1 MEVAGL
7 AIGVVPLA
15 IELFKQSISAYK
27 IFIEA
32 KELEKTA
39 THLGTR
45 LAIEERRLA
54 QWGQGTGL
62 SSEAKSESG
71 LEPDD
76 SNLDRRLLENE
87 ALCQVVVRTLTCVRD
102 VFDDTDCLSD
112 KYGVKLSSSEK
123 ADSEANS
130 SSKSTRS
137 YISKIGRFKWAIMD
151 KEKFNDL
158 LQQLKYYNDSLYSLL
173 PREIGF
179 TITRDVLAVLVASAS
194 KDSLEVYRSLGTSR
208 ESLVSSGSMDQYK
221 RISSAAS
228 VALQISG
235 QSPKVDEV
243 LVIPRNEIQPDG
255 QGSRLGTWEQRR
267 VFLETH
273 QTIRSDAQGSKHR
286 NTRLLASLL
295 SQARMSQDFST
306 PRCLGISFMD
316 TETPTMIHELPDDV
330 DPVAEPVTLHEM
342 MSNGNSRIPTL
353 DDRFQL
359 AQAIC
364 RAIFQMHSAGW
375 MHKDISSKNILF
387 FKDKDA
393 GGAYRVDRPYLKGFR
408 FSRKTNF
415 VGNNE
420 KETGKAAGMG
430 SDWETDDSADGKAV
444 APPKRD
450 RSPWGSDSRS
460 KGGESRRSQPLR
472 RTTKSNQGFFTAVQG
487 AFTPSLWNGLSG
499 GSGKRSYYS
508 DRRSN
513 ANDSRRSGPLRR
525 KARPSTH
532 SQESYVVLRGEHE
545 NTDLLREAIYQHP
558 AYVFHKLISE
568 APPDDNY
575 ELGEYARH
583 NKRDSYYKQRHEY
596 YSLGLLLLEIGLWRP
611 VESMGLLSQPVAS
624 MGMREVA
631 WLAYN
636 FGFWED
642 RDLNGR
648 LMTATK
654 SIRAARGRLFDTMV
668 PDVPITWSEEL
679 ESYVSQLRRV
689 LDEEQIE
696 GMSLSAWNAA
706 SAQEK
711 ESFWSL
717 WDEVYPHVLLR
728 NDAIELTK
736 RSVGLAMGR
745 RYRDVIVRCLTS
757 DFSVPES
764 SSELKWLRSFNW
776 LIVKELEK
784 CQA

>member
-62 SSEAKSESG
+62 SSDGKSESG

-76 SNLDRRLLENE
+76 RNLDQRLLENE
-87 ALCQVVVRTLTCVRD
+87 ALCHVVVRTLTCIKD
-102 VFDDTDCLSD
+102 VFDDTDCLST

-137 YISKIGRFKWAIMD
+137 SISRIGRFKWAIMD
-151 KEKFNDL
+151 KEKFNEL

-179 TITRDVLAVLVASAS
+179 TITRDVLAILLASAS
-194 KDSLEVYRSLGTSR
+194 QDSLEAYRSLGTSR
-208 ESLVSSGSMDQYK
+208 ESVISSGSMDQYK
-221 RISSAAS
+221 VISAVAS
-228 VALQISG
+228 VALKISG
-235 QSPKVDEV
+235 QNPNADEV

-255 QGSRLGTWEQRR
+255 QGSRLGTWDQRR

-273 QTIRSDAQGSKHR
+273 RTIRSDTQGSKHR
-286 NTRLLASLL
+286 NIRLLASLL
-295 SQARMSQDFST
+295 SQSRMSQDFST

-316 TETPTMIHELPDDV
+316 TEAPTMIHELPDGV
-330 DPVAEPVTLHEM
+330 DLVAEPVTLHEM
-342 MSNGNSRIPTL
+342 MSNENSRIPTL
-353 DDRFQL
+353 DDRFRL
-359 AQAIC
+359 AQAVS

-387 FKDKDA
+387 FKDKEA

-415 VGNNE
+415 AE
-420 KETGKAAGMG
+420 KADKETGKTVGMG
-430 SDWETDDSADGKAV
+430 SEWETDDSAHEKL
-444 APPKRD
+444 APSTRN
-450 RSPWGSDSRS
+450 RSPGGSDSRS

-472 RTTKSNQGFFTAVQG
+472 RTTKQKQGVFTAVQG
-487 AFTPSLWNGLSG
+487 VFTPSIWNGLSG
-499 GSGKRSYYS
+499 GS

-513 ANDSRRSGPLRR
+513 GAESKRSGPFRR
-525 KARPSTH
+525 RAKPNAQSE
-532 SQESYVVLRGEHE
+532 ESYVVLKGEHE

-558 AYVFHKLISE
+558 AYIFHKLISE
-568 APPDDNY
+568 APSDDNY
-575 ELGEYARH
+575 ELGEYSLH
-583 NKRDSYYKQRHEY
+583 NKRDSYYKRRHEY

-611 VESMGLLSQPVAS
+611 IESMDFLSQPAAA
-624 MGMREVA
+624 MGMRDVA

-636 FGFWED
+636 HGFWED

-648 LMTATK
+648 LITATK
-654 SIRAARGRLFDTMV
+654 SIRAARGRLVDTMV

-679 ESYVSQLRRV
+679 EPYISQLRRV

-696 GMSLSAWNAA
+696 AECCVEDGS
-706 SAQEK
+706 
-711 ESFWSL
+711 
-717 WDEVYPHVLLR
+717 
-728 NDAIELTK
+728 
-736 RSVGLAMGR
+736 
-745 RYRDVIVRCLTS
+745 
-757 DFSVPES
+757 
-764 SSELKWLRSFNW
+764 
-776 LIVKELEK
+776 
-784 CQA
+784 

>member
-7 AIGVVPLA
+7 ALGVVPLA

-27 IFIEA
+27 LFIEA

-62 SSEAKSESG
+62 SGDEKLESDTE
-71 LEPDD
+71 LDD

-87 ALCQVVVRTLTCVRD
+87 ALCHVVVRTLTCIKD
-102 VFDDTDCLSD
+102 VFDDTDCLSN
-112 KYGVKLSSSEK
+112 KYGVKLSSDNGSR

-137 YISKIGRFKWAIMD
+137 SISRFGRFKWAIMD

-179 TITRDVLAVLVASAS
+179 TITRDVLAVLLSSAS
-194 KDSLEVYRSLGTSR
+194 RDSLEAYRSLGTSR

-221 RISSAAS
+221 SISAAAS
-228 VALQISG
+228 VALKISG
-235 QSPKVDEV
+235 QSPKADDV
-243 LVIPRNEIQPDG
+243 LVIPRNEIQLDG
-255 QGSRLGTWEQRR
+255 HGSRLGTWENRR

-273 QTIRSDAQGSKHR
+273 QTIRSDAQGAKHR

-316 TETPTMIHELPDDV
+316 TEVPTMIHELPDGV
-330 DPVAEPVTLHEM
+330 DPVAEPITLHEM
-342 MSNGNSRIPTL
+342 MSNENSRIPTL

-359 AQAIC
+359 AQAIS

-387 FKDKDA
+387 FKGKEE
-393 GGAYRVDRPYLKGFR
+393 GGTYRVDQPYLKGFR
-408 FSRKTNF
+408 FSRKTSF
-415 VGNNE
+415 VE
-420 KETGKAAGMG
+420 KKEKRTGKKVDMG
-430 SDWETDDSADGKAV
+430 SEWETDESAVEKAV
-444 APPKRD
+444 APSTQN
-450 RSPWGSDSRS
+450 RSPRGSDSRS
-460 KGGESRRSQPLR
+460 KAGESRGSYYIKRK
-472 RTTKSNQGFFTAVQG
+472 TKPNQGFFTAVQG
-487 AFTPSLWNGLSG
+487 MFTPSTGNGLSG
-499 GSGKRSYYS
+499 HSG
-508 DRRSN
+508 RRSN
-513 ANDSRRSGPLRR
+513 ADESKFSGALRR
-525 KARPSTH
+525 GARPTKQS
-532 SQESYVVLRGEHE
+532 SKESYVVLRGEHE

-568 APPDDNY
+568 APSDEDY
-575 ELGEYARH
+575 ELREYAHH
-583 NKRDSYYKQRHEY
+583 NKRDAYYKRRHEY

-611 VESMGLLSQPVAS
+611 IESMGLLSQPVAA
-624 MGMREVA
+624 MGMRDVA

-642 RDLNGR
+642 RGFNGR
-648 LMTATK
+648 LITATK
-654 SIRAARGRLFDTMV
+654 SIRAARGRLVDMMEV
-668 PDVPITWSEEL
+668 PDVPSTWSEEL
-679 ESYVSQLRRV
+679 EPYISQLRRV

-696 GMSLSAWNAA
+696 GMSLNAWNAA
-706 SAQEK
+706 SAQDR

-728 NDAIELTK
+728 KDAIELSK
-736 RSVGLAMGR
+736 RSIGLRMGR

-757 DFSVPES
+757 DFSIPGS
-764 SSELKWLRSFNW
+764 SDEFKWLRSFNW